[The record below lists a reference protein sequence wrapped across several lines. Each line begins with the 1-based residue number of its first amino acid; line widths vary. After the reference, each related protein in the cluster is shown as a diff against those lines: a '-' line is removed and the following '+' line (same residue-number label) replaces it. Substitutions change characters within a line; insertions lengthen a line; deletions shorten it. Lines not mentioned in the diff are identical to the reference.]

1 MKLYQKLNNIIGWL
15 VFTIAAMV
23 YIITS
28 EPTASFW
35 DCGEYIA
42 TAFKLQ
48 VGHPP
53 GAPLFQLIGRFFALF
68 AFGDLSMVARMI
80 NTMSALVS
88 GLTILFLFWSIT
100 HLSRK
105 LVSDNDELSMGQ
117 IIAVLGSGA
126 VGALAFTFC
135 DSFWFSAVE
144 GEVYAMSTFF
154 TAIVFWA
161 ILKWERVADEPH
173 SSRWLIL
180 IAYLVGLSIGVHLLN
195 LLAIPA
201 ITFVYYFRKYNATP
215 KGIIVVL
222 ILSILIL
229 ATVMY
234 AIIPWIVS
242 FAGVFERVFVNSFG
256 MPFNTGTIIYFL
268 LLTGG
273 IVWGLY
279 YTHKKAKVVYNTII
293 LAFLFIL
300 IGYSSFFML
309 VIRSNA
315 NPPIDENNPENA
327 ISLLAY
333 LNREQYG
340 DWPLFKGHY
349 FNSPADPRQPAKDG
363 KPVYTKDEEKG
374 KYVITDERKNTI
386 PNYDERFTTIF
397 PRMWSS
403 SQKIHANAY
412 KSWGKI
418 EGTPITVRKP
428 GGGTEVIYKPK
439 FSENLRYFFNYQI
452 GHMYFRYFMWN
463 FAGRQNDIQG
473 HGGPLHGNWISGIP
487 FIDNARS
494 RLGPQ
499 ENLPDELARNKGMNK
514 FYMLPFILG
523 LIGFMFHINK
533 NYKDSIVVL
542 LLFFLTGLAII
553 IYLNQYPYQPRE
565 RDYAFAASFMAFCIW
580 IGIGALGIY
589 NLLSKYINSKAAA
602 VLVTLICLLL
612 VPGIMAK
619 DGWDDHDRSNRY
631 TAIAV
636 AKNYLESC
644 KPNAIIFTN
653 GDNDTFP
660 LWYAQ
665 EVEDIRTDV
674 RVVNLSLLNTDWY
687 IDQMARK
694 AYDSEAVPFSLTK
707 KKYIQGTRDYI
718 YFIDEPPNW
727 RPGEKI
733 PWPWNQYSLTEH
745 NSLNSLKVL
754 MEFIGSDDVRTKY
767 ASNRGNIE
775 YFPTKKLRIPVDSS
789 QIVNDSIVSP
799 ENAHLIV
806 DNVDWTLDKYGVQKN
821 HLMVLDLLSNFDWKR
836 PVYFAITT
844 GDASYIGLTEYFQL
858 EGLAYRLVP
867 IKYNSPDGQIG
878 RIDTEIMYDN
888 LINKFTWGNLGDP
901 NVYLDETN
909 MRMTMNFRN
918 NFARLADA
926 LILEG
931 KNEKALI
938 VLDRCM
944 EIMPEEAIPY
954 NYFILQIAIG
964 YYKIGKIEKGN
975 AIVEKL
981 IEIYDNN
988 LKYYF
993 SFRGDKAKLIDR
1005 DKQLG
1010 LDVLNRISQITRAYS
1025 QDSLNLQ
1032 ATDIYNSYRPP
1043 QNQPPPAM
1051 GQGQPTN

>member
-15 VFTIAAMV
+15 VFIIAATV
-23 YIITS
+23 YIMTS

-53 GAPLFQLIGRFFALF
+53 GAPLFQLIGRFFTLF

-105 LVSDNDELSMGQ
+105 LVTDNEELSIGQ

-229 ATVMY
+229 AAVMY

-242 FAGVFERVFVNSFG
+242 FAGVFERGFVNGLG
-256 MPFNTGTIIYFL
+256 MPFNSGTIIYFL

-279 YTHKKAKVVYNTII
+279 YSHKKAKVVFNTII

-315 NPPIDENNPENA
+315 NPPLDENNPENA

-340 DWPLFKGHY
+340 DWPLFKGQY
-349 FNSPADPRQPAKDG
+349 FNSPLDPREPYKDG

-403 SQKIHANAY
+403 SQKIHKNAY

-418 EGTPITVRKP
+418 EGTPITVSKP
-428 GGGTEVIYKPK
+428 GGGTEVINKPK
-439 FSENLRYFFNYQI
+439 FSENLRYFFRYQI
-452 GHMYFRYFMWN
+452 GHMYLRYFMWN

-487 FIDNARS
+487 FVDNARAS
-494 RLGPQ
+494 LGPM
-499 ENLPDELARNKGMNK
+499 ENLPDDLARNKGMNK
-514 FYMLPFILG
+514 FYMLPLILG
-523 LIGFMFHINK
+523 LIGFIFQINK
-533 NYKDSIVVL
+533 NYKDSIVVI
-542 LLFFLTGLAII
+542 LLFLMTGLAII
-553 IYLNQYPYQPRE
+553 VYLNQYPYQPRE

-580 IGIGALGIY
+580 IGIGALAIY
-589 NLLSKYINSKAAA
+589 NFLSKHINSKAAA
-602 VLVTLICLLL
+602 VLVTLICLFL

-619 DGWDDHDRSNRY
+619 EGWDDHDRSNRY
-631 TAIAV
+631 TALAV
-636 AKNYLESC
+636 AKNYLNSC
-644 KPNAIIFTN
+644 AKNAIVFTN

-665 EVEDIRTDV
+665 EVEGIRTDV

-694 AYDSEAVPFSLTK
+694 AYDSDPVPFSLSK
-707 KKYIQGTRDYI
+707 KKYIQGTRDYV
-718 YFIDEPPNW
+718 YFIE
-727 RPGEKI
+727 RPEVKG
-733 PWPWNQYSLTEH
+733 YHT
-745 NSLNSLKVL
+745 LKEL
-754 MEFIGSDDVRTKY
+754 MEFVGSDNVNTKY
-767 ASNRGNIE
+767 ATSRGYVE
-775 YFPTKKLRIPVDSS
+775 YFPTKKLRIPVDSADV
-789 QIVNDSIVSP
+789 IRKGVVSP
-799 ENAHLIV
+799 KNANLIV

-821 HLMVLDLLSNFDWKR
+821 HLMVLDMLSKFDWNR

-844 GDASYIGLTEYFQL
+844 GDDSYIGLTDYFQL

-878 RIDTEIMYDN
+878 RIDTDTMYNN

-926 LILEG
+926 LIQEG

-944 EIMPEEAIPY
+944 EVMPEEAIPY
-954 NYFILQIAIG
+954 NFFILPIAEG

-975 AIVEKL
+975 EIIERL
-981 IEIYDNN
+981 IDIYTNS

-993 SFRGDKAKLIDR
+993 SFRGEKAKLIER
-1005 DKQLG
+1005 DKQQALA
-1010 LDVLNRISQITRAYS
+1010 VFQRISQTTKTYG
-1025 QDSLNLQ
+1025 QDSLNVIS
-1032 ATDIYNSYRPP
+1032 TDIFNEYYQLFRGVP
-1043 QNQPPPAM
+1043 QNQPPTPEM
-1051 GQGQPTN
+1051 GQGQPAN

>member
-15 VFTIAAMV
+15 VFLVATMV
-23 YIITS
+23 YLITS

-42 TAFKLQ
+42 TAYKLQ

-53 GAPLFQLIGRFFALF
+53 GAPLFQLLGRFFSLF
-68 AFGDLSMVARMI
+68 AFGDTSLVAQMV
-80 NTMSALVS
+80 NGMSALVS
-88 GLTILFLFWSIT
+88 GFTILFLFWSIT

-105 LVSDNDELSMGQ
+105 LVSDNGELKMGQ
-117 IIAVLGSGA
+117 IIAVIGSGA

-161 ILKWERVADEPH
+161 ILKWEKVADEPH
-173 SSRWLIL
+173 SFRWLIL

-242 FAGVFERVFVNSFG
+242 FAGIFERVFVNSFG

-268 LLTGG
+268 LLGGG
-273 IVWGLY
+273 IVFGLF
-279 YTHKKAKVVYNTII
+279 YTHKNKKVVFNTII

-340 DWPLFKGHY
+340 DWPLFKGQY
-349 FNSPADPRQPAKDG
+349 FNTPLESRDLDRDRMPDSYKDG
-363 KPVYTKDEEKG
+363 KPVYTKDEEAG
-374 KYVITDERKNTI
+374 KYVITDDRKMSI
-386 PNYDERFTTIF
+386 PNYDDRFTTIF

-403 SQKIHANAY
+403 QKRHKNAY

-418 EGTPITVRKP
+418 KGTPITVNSP
-428 GGGTEVIYKPK
+428 QGGTQVINKPK
-439 FSENLRYFFNYQI
+439 FSENLRYFFRYQI
-452 GHMYFRYFMWN
+452 GHMYLRYFMWN

-487 FIDNARS
+487 FIDEA

-499 ENLPDELARNKGMNK
+499 ENLPNDLARNKGMNK
-514 FYMLPFILG
+514 FFLLPLILG
-523 LIGFMFHINK
+523 IIGFIFQLNN
-533 NYKDSIVVL
+533 NYKDSIIVI
-542 LLFFLTGLAII
+542 LLFLLTGLAII

-580 IGIGALGIY
+580 IGIGSLAIY
-589 NLLSKYINSKAAA
+589 NFFSKLINPKVAA
-602 VLVTLICLLL
+602 VGVSLICLLL
-612 VPGIMAK
+612 VPGVMAK

-631 TAIAV
+631 TALHV
-636 AKNYLESC
+636 ARNYLNSC
-644 KPNAIIFTN
+644 EKNAIIFTN

-665 EVEDIRTDV
+665 EVENIRTDV

-694 AYDSEAVPFSLTK
+694 AYDSDPVPFSLTK
-707 KKYIQGTRDYI
+707 KQYIQGTRDYVW
-718 YFIDEPPNW
+718 FIE
-727 RPGEKI
+727 RPEVKGHRSMQE
-733 PWPWNQYSLTEH
+733 
-745 NSLNSLKVL
+745 L
-754 MEFIGSDDVRTKY
+754 MEFVRSDNVKTKY
-767 ASNRGNIE
+767 PTNRGYID
-775 YFPTKKLRIPVDSS
+775 YFPTKKFRILVDSAE
-789 QIVNDSIVSP
+789 IVNKKIVSP

-806 DNVDWTLDKYGVQKN
+806 DNVDWTLNKSGVQKN
-821 HLMVLDLLSNFDWKR
+821 HLMVLDMLSKFDWNR

-844 GDASYIGLTEYFQL
+844 GNESYIGLTDYFQL

-867 IKYNSPDGQIG
+867 IKTNNPDGQIG
-878 RIDTEIMYDN
+878 RIDTEIMYEKLVN
-888 LINKFTWGNLGDP
+888 EFTWGNLGDP
-901 NVYLDETN
+901 DVYLDETN

-918 NFARLADA
+918 NFARLANA
-926 LILEG
+926 LIQEG
-931 KNEKALI
+931 KKEKAQN
-938 VLDRCM
+938 VLDKCM
-944 EIMPEEAIPY
+944 EIMPEEAIPFD
-954 NYFILQIAIG
+954 YFVLPIADG
-964 YYKIGKIEKGN
+964 YYKIGNFEKGN
-975 AIVEKL
+975 EITEKL
-981 IEIYDNN
+981 IDIYLNN
-988 LKYYF
+988 IKYYF
-993 SFRGDKAKLIDR
+993 SFRGEKAKLIDR
-1005 DKQLG
+1005 EKQLS
-1010 LDVLNRISQITRAYS
+1010 LEVFQRISRMTKVYE
-1025 QDSLNLQ
+1025 QDSLNVKSTEIFNEYYQLFQ
-1032 ATDIYNSYRPP
+1032 GVP
-1043 QNQPPPAM
+1043 QQPPAAPNM
-1051 GQGQPTN
+1051 GQQQPAN